1 MIDPRF
7 AAIFDAFVADGNKVI
22 GPRPSMITGSFNIVW
37 NGGGSVIEFDENVTL
52 SSVKMAFPGG
62 GGSIRLG
69 RNVTVKGRLEVSGR
83 GMIAIDED
91 TFLNRLCDI
100 RGGEGAKVLIGKRCL
115 FSNVKVM
122 TSDMHSIIDKAT
134 GKRTNPAAS
143 IVIEDDVWLAE
154 DVKVAKGVR
163 IGAGSVIAAGSLV
176 TRPVGPF
183 CLAAGRPARVLRSGV
198 GWTRD
203 LKKMAPLPPPEFKP
217 EDIPFEK
224 EALRVLVARKDY
236 RLVEAVISA
245 AMGAGDVA
253 DLPLFARWYLVLS
266 RHKLGKANPGALETL
281 NEIIAERPEH
291 EAARK
296 LRDSM
301 VSGTP

>member
-7 AAIFDAFVADGNKVI
+7 AAIFDAFVADGNTVT
-22 GPRPSMITGSFNIVW
+22 GPRPTTITDSFDIVW
-37 NGGGSVIEFDENVTL
+37 RGGGSVIEFGENVTL
-52 SSVKMAFPGG
+52 TSVKMAFPGG
-62 GGSIRLG
+62 GGTIRLG
-69 RNVTVKGRLEVSGR
+69 RNVTVKGRLEVSGS

-91 TFLNRLCDI
+91 TFLNRQCDI
-100 RGGEGAKVLIGKRCL
+100 RGGEGAQVMIGKRCL

-122 TSDMHSIIDKAT
+122 TSDMHSIIDQAT

-163 IGAGSVIAAGSLV
+163 IGAGSVIASGSLV

-198 GWTRD
+198 GWKRD
-203 LKKMAPLPPPEFKP
+203 LKKMAPLPPPKFKP

-224 EALRVLVARKDY
+224 EALRLLVARKQY

-253 DLPLFARWYLVLS
+253 GLPLFARWYLVLS
-266 RHKLGKANPGALETL
+266 RHKLGMANPAALETL
-281 NEIIAERPEH
+281 DQIIAERPDH
-291 EAARK
+291 EAARN
-296 LRDSM
+296 LRASLA
-301 VSGTP
+301 SGAP